1 MAQFLSRPWIKVYD
15 AGIGASLEPYPP
27 ECLHVQLEQTS
38 IKHADKVACIT
49 SGRVPVA
56 VWLWARLSLSQIKS
70 ASTQLAAALAELGVS
85 KGDAVALILPN
96 CVQFIVAFYAIPE
109 ACFSGSAPLAPST
122 KLRFEELLGRLLRE
136 GFGMSETPNATHGNP
151 MGRPGKDQSISVP
164 IPDVECS
171 IVNLDDERTHVG
183 VGEVAEMIIRSPN
196 MMLRYLNL
204 PGETAIALRDMRDCW
219 ALWLFTGDI
228 ARMDA
233 EGFFYIVDRKKDMAL
248 IGGFNGYPTTVEK
261 VLASHPAV
269 DEVGVA

>member
-1 MAQFLSRPWIKVYD
+1 MAELLSCPWIKVYD

-109 ACFSGSAPLAPST
+109 ACFSGSAPLAPPA
-122 KLRFEELLGRLLRE
+122 KVWFEELLGALLRE
-136 GFGMSETPNATHGNP
+136 GFGMSEAPPQRTGTQWA
-151 MGRPGKDQSISVP
+151 GRA
-164 IPDVECS
+164 
-171 IVNLDDERTHVG
+171 RTSRLVCP
-183 VGEVAEMIIRSPN
+183 S
-196 MMLRYLNL
+196 
-204 PGETAIALRDMRDCW
+204 
-219 ALWLFTGDI
+219 
-228 ARMDA
+228 RM
-233 EGFFYIVDRKKDMAL
+233 
-248 IGGFNGYPTTVEK
+248 
-261 VLASHPAV
+261 
-269 DEVGVA
+269 